1 MIFLNMTELM
11 LKSLKRKIFM
21 AKKKKTIDFSTKNI
35 SFREKERE
43 IKVLSLN
50 LNSMDVEIVVFEN
63 EKKKVQKIP
72 FAQLPK
78 EIKKVLRP
86 I

>member
-1 MIFLNMTELM
+1 
-11 LKSLKRKIFM
+11 M
-21 AKKKKTIDFSTKNI
+21 AKKRETLDFSNDNI
-35 SFREKERE
+35 TFKIKEQSV
-43 IKVLSLN
+43 KVLSLN
-50 LNSMDVEIVVFEN
+50 LNNMNVEVIVTEDK
-63 EKKKVQKIP
+63 KKKVQKMP

>member
-1 MIFLNMTELM
+1 MELN
-11 LKSLKRKIFM
+11 SIM
-21 AKKKKTIDFSTKNI
+21 AKKKQTLDFTNDNI
-35 SFREKERE
+35 TFKIKEQTV
-43 IKVLSLN
+43 KVLSLN
-50 LNSMDVEIVVFEN
+50 LNNMNVEVIVTED
-63 EKKKVQKIP
+63 EKKRVRKMP

>member
-1 MIFLNMTELM
+1 
-11 LKSLKRKIFM
+11 M
-21 AKKKKTIDFSTKNI
+21 AKKKQTLDFTNDNI
-35 SFREKERE
+35 TFNIKEQSV
-43 IKVLSLN
+43 KVLTLN
-50 LNSMDVEIVVFEN
+50 LNNMNVEVIVTED
-63 EKKKVQKIP
+63 EKKKVRKMP

>member
-1 MIFLNMTELM
+1 
-11 LKSLKRKIFM
+11 M
-21 AKKKKTIDFSTKNI
+21 AKKKQTLDFTNDNI
-35 SFREKERE
+35 TFNIKEQTV
-43 IKVLSLN
+43 KVLSLN
-50 LNSMDVEIVVFEN
+50 LNNMNVEVIVTED
-63 EKKKVQKIP
+63 EKKRVRKMP